1 MKYEVIADGK
11 TICTLEDDTGKLNP
25 VYAIMLMARQL
36 SEERERMMEEDSQP
50 RME

>member
-1 MKYEVIADGK
+1 MKYEVLMDGK
-11 TICTLEDDTGKLNP
+11 PICSLEDDTGKLNP